1 MYKEERRSSAEL
13 TDEERRG
20 VRRGVDPKEKRENR
34 EYVHACSKEKK
45 KKKKEARIYRL
56 GNTREGGRMEEI
68 V

>member
-1 MYKEERRSSAEL
+1 MYKEERRRSSAEL

-45 KKKKEARIYRL
+45 KKKKGSKDISSWKH
-56 GNTREGGRMEEI
+56 
-68 V
+68 